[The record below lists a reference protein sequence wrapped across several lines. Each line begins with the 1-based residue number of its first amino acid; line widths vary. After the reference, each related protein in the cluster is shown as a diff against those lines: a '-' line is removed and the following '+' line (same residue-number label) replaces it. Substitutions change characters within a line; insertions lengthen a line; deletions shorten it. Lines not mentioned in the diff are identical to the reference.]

1 MNRFF
6 YFLKTYLGFSH
17 KESRGFL
24 LLVPFLLIL
33 GISPYA
39 LSHLKNKK
47 GDALY
52 ASYLH
57 RLDSLQK
64 AGVVLVSPPLPSFNP
79 SDTLSAPRK
88 RNVPSG
94 IQKISFSEADSVTLQ
109 IVPGIGPALARRI
122 IKYREA
128 MGGFHQK
135 SQLEKIFGLKAETIE
150 GIWEYFDFAPQITR
164 KISINTC
171 SLEELAKH
179 PYITFQEAKVL
190 IAYRNQHGP
199 YTNSSDLLKIK
210 IFRKEWIDQISP
222 YFDFAQ

>member
-135 SQLEKIFGLKAETIE
+135 SQLEEIFGLKAETIE